1 MTRGVGAEE
10 DVCRWLAE
18 REGEMLALLEEVVN
32 IDSGSYDKAGV
43 DAVGERF
50 ARFFADHGIP
60 VSWRR
65 GETYGDALRAELA
78 CPGSNLKP
86 VLLLGHRDTVFPK
99 GEAARRPFKIVDGRA
114 YGPGVADMKGGLVI
128 NAFVLAALAARNAL
142 LGRSW
147 C

>member
-1 MTRGVGAEE
+1 WRMLAPLIGRAIHVARQPRGGGAMTRGVGAEE

-78 CPGSNLKP
+78 CP
-86 VLLLGHRDTVFPK
+86 
-99 GEAARRPFKIVDGRA
+99 
-114 YGPGVADMKGGLVI
+114 
-128 NAFVLAALAARNAL
+128 
-142 LGRSW
+142 
-147 C
+147 